1 MAYGIV
7 GKNLISK
14 EMRMFSSGLLMMM
27 MIDPDCLAQRL
38 YLVKDQTGVCEM
50 CSWHV
55 TCTNYSFLNLYFGI
69 LNILVTLAP
78 VAWAF
83 QIGNIGLIPR
93 KTHSHNK
100 KNIYFVFVLHST
112 FSNSVVDIAR

>member
-14 EMRMFSSGLLMMM
+14 EMRIELKFSSGLLMMM

-50 CSWHV
+50 CS
-55 TCTNYSFLNLYFGI
+55 
-69 LNILVTLAP
+69 
-78 VAWAF
+78 
-83 QIGNIGLIPR
+83 
-93 KTHSHNK
+93 
-100 KNIYFVFVLHST
+100 
-112 FSNSVVDIAR
+112 

>member
-50 CSWHV
+50 CS
-55 TCTNYSFLNLYFGI
+55 
-69 LNILVTLAP
+69 
-78 VAWAF
+78 
-83 QIGNIGLIPR
+83 
-93 KTHSHNK
+93 
-100 KNIYFVFVLHST
+100 
-112 FSNSVVDIAR
+112 